1 MGICEDSWP
10 VECRHFFR
18 GHLIAIF
25 FPSRQD
31 YYSRTALKG
40 ALDDIRP
47 NKSFFGFHPHG
58 CLVSKESVGM
68 LGRGCQEATCREI
81 TSSWALG
88 GAKKLPCRFP
98 NTVPSCTIY
107 LINLKGLRFYLLY
120 LQTMVLANFFLCKSK
135 SFLLLIVRLR
145 FYFCFK
151 FGDLEVIYVGTWTR
165 DE

>member
-1 MGICEDSWP
+1 MPSPSISSSKWVNVKIHGLLSVGIFS
-10 VECRHFFR
+10 
-18 GHLIAIF
+18 GAIWYSGAKLCQF
-25 FPSRQD
+25 VFPSGQD

-107 LINLKGLRFYLLY
+107 LMNLKGLRFYLLY
-120 LQTMVLANFFLCKSK
+120 LRTRILTIFFLCKS
-135 SFLLLIVRLR
+135 
-145 FYFCFK
+145 
-151 FGDLEVIYVGTWTR
+151 
-165 DE
+165 